1 MHGDREGWLIPF
13 EFSLPRNMVLRNMA
27 LMQRKDILGIWFLT
41 FAELLC
47 YIKLKG
53 WNHEET
59 NKLKLQHYCL
69 SENLSSI
76 GTDLS

>member
-1 MHGDREGWLIPF
+1 
-13 EFSLPRNMVLRNMA
+13 MA

-47 YIKLKG
+47 YIKLRG
-53 WNHEET
+53 WNHEKAK
-59 NKLKLQHYCL
+59 KLKLQHYCL